1 MTEMFESVNALD
13 PDTAAVVDHLVPPPR
28 SQGFA
33 LGVGVS
39 LIALA
44 IGFVTLWF
52 GGLFRPQISVDGNWA
67 GFIENL
73 SGTSKPA
80 TVVLVVH
87 NDGWFDS
94 VMLGATDTAGTSM
107 TIGDAQG
114 ETGRIELP
122 AGESVEVTIRST
134 IDCSGTS
141 GGPTLDWPHPL
152 LVLEARSDTFPVT
165 VDIVT
170 DTDLPFDPSFC

>member
-52 GGLFRPQISVDGNWA
+52 GGLFRPQLFVAGTTGNM
-67 GFIENL
+67 
-73 SGTSKPA
+73 GTGGASRPA
-80 TVVLVVH
+80 VAVLFVR
-87 NDGWFDS
+87 NDGWFDA
-94 VMLGATDTAGTSM
+94 VVLGATDTAGTSM
-107 TIGDAQG
+107 TIGDEQG
-114 ETGRIELP
+114 ESGRVELP
-122 AGESVEVTIRST
+122 AGESVEVTIRFT

-141 GGPTLDWPHPL
+141 GGPTLDWMHPL
-152 LVLEARSDTFPVT
+152 LVLEARADTFPVT
-165 VDIVT
+165 MDIVT
-170 DTDLPFDPSFC
+170 DTDLPLDPSFC